1 MYWALVPFRPK
12 GDTGAMIHIQSLI
25 DDAKCFETVRAL
37 RWPDGVRCASCDSSE
52 VTKQGRDDT
61 QPERQRYL
69 CKSCRRHFDDLT
81 DTVFAGH
88 HQPLRV
94 WMLCLYFLG
103 LNLSNAQIA
112 KELDLHQSDVHQM
125 TGQLRH
131 GIVAKKPSPT
141 LTDEVECDEV
151 YLVAGHKGKP
161 DAVAKKGDADGADG
175 LGASGDEARLP
186 PRSRRFLG

>member
-1 MYWALVPFRPK
+1 MC
-12 GDTGAMIHIQSLI
+12 DTGAMIHIQSLI
-25 DDAKCFETVRAL
+25 DDAKRFETVRAL
-37 RWPDGVRCASCDSSE
+37 RWPDGVRCPTCDSSE
-52 VTKQGRDDT
+52 LTKQGRDDT

-69 CKSCRRHFDDLT
+69 CKSCHRHFDDLT

-94 WMLCLYFLG
+94 WILCPYFMG
-103 LNLSNAQIA
+103 LNLSNAQLA

-125 TGQLRH
+125 TGQLRQ

-141 LTDEVECDEV
+141 LTAEVECDEV

-161 DAVAKKGDADGADG
+161 EEVAKKGGADGAVG
-175 LGASGDEARLP
+175 SGASGDGARLP
-186 PRSRRFLG
+186 PRSRRFSG